1 MNKKENDN
9 EISEEEIDVQADAEM
24 FDQDLPSD
32 TEVKPNGPEGSVKN
46 G

>member
-1 MNKKENDN
+1 MNKKETDN
-9 EISEEEIDVQADAEM
+9 EMSEEEIDVQADAEM

-32 TEVKPNGPEGSVKN
+32 TEMKQNGPEGSVKN